1 MVKRHKKYRITVE
14 DESCL
19 ENIGQWTVRPGM
31 ILVGVVIALVCSI
44 FIGFVFVLLTPA
56 KRLIPGY
63 YQPSQR
69 AASEEAMLRVD
80 SVMSAYERNNAYL
93 SNILSIFAD
102 ERKSADSVSASS
114 LLTTLT
120 PDSLLPISSEE
131 TKFNRVMQEREKFNI
146 AIVAP
151 IAAEGMLFY
160 SIADDVVVTAETR
173 DTEIAHVLL
182 PGQSPV
188 MAMADGVIIDVSGTP
203 ASGGYNI
210 ILQHNNG
217 FVSKYSGLGTLVSG
231 AGDLVTGG
239 QIVGLSA
246 NHGANKPSYIGVRMW
261 HNGNPLIPYKYISGT
276 ITL

>member
-19 ENIGQWTVRPGM
+19 ENIGQWTVRPR
-31 ILVGVVIALVCSI
+31 IIPVAAVIALICSI
-44 FIGFVFVLLTPA
+44 VIGFVFVLLTPA

-80 SVMSAYERNNAYL
+80 SVMNAYERNNAYL
-93 SNILSIFAD
+93 SNILSIFSD
-102 ERKSADSVSASS
+102 ERKAADSIGVTS

-120 PDSLLPISSEE
+120 PDSLLPVSSEE
-131 TKFNRVMQEREKFNI
+131 TKFNRGMQEREKFNI

-160 SIADDVVVTAETR
+160 SISEDAVVTAETR
-173 DTEIAHVLL
+173 DTELAHVIL
-182 PGQSPV
+182 PGHSPV
-188 MAMADGVIIDVSGTP
+188 MAMADGVIIDISGSP

-217 FVSKYSGLGTLVSG
+217 FVSKYSGLGSLVTG
-231 AGDLVTGG
+231 AGDPVTGG
-239 QIVGLSA
+239 QVVGLSA
-246 NHGANKPSYIGVRMW
+246 NHGAQKPSYIGVRMW